1 MAARN
6 FLRTRDSEG
15 DADPQLAATSRVSQM
30 TSPGGLEVIEESGSS
45 PEALT
50 PAWQTEPC
58 LGLLAKRDR
67 GGKGVTP
74 SSWSG
79 R

>member
-1 MAARN
+1 MAAQN

-15 DADPQLAATSRVSQM
+15 DANAQLGAASRVGQM
-30 TSPGGLEVIEESGSS
+30 TSPGGLEVGEETGSS

-50 PAWQTEPC
+50 SARLEPC
-58 LGLLAKRDR
+58 QGLLTKRDR